1 MLRSGVQCETGL
13 EDEAYFVM
21 VYGGCGS
28 ECLEFSTVMF
38 EEVSNDTLNEM
49 KFGVA
54 ISISLNIA

>member
-1 MLRSGVQCETGL
+1 MLRSGVQRETGL

-38 EEVSNDTLNEM
+38 EDVSNDTLNKM
-49 KFGVA
+49 RYCVA
-54 ISISLNIA
+54 ISITSNVA